1 MPEPGTGTD
10 GNGSRGSV
18 VSRSQWKWLGISVSF
33 SVIVLIAVLYFTVNE
48 DTFVYLKRLNPVF
61 LLIAVGLHLVALGFW
76 AQRIRKMAESLGYRI
91 GFFYT
96 LNMVMANLLVAAITP
111 SQAGGEPVRI
121 HQLYRKNVP
130 LGDATA
136 IVIVERVI
144 DAVVLGLLGA
154 FALVVL
160 GSTTLQNLPAGL
172 TAFIFFSWFVMSAA
186 VLLFVYTVRKP
197 DMTKRFIQRI
207 SGWFARTWDRER
219 VEKMVATID
228 REVDNFHNSV
238 FRFVRHA
245 KMGLVWGSFYT
256 LLFWFTEFLI
266 VSFILMGL
274 GTEPFFYASLVAQII
289 IAILM
294 MIPLTPG
301 ASGIAE
307 ISATSFYG
315 LFVNPAIV
323 GVMVLVWRLIFFY
336 LNIILGILATIP
348 ILQRE
353 FSLRSLNDP
362 KV

>member
-1 MPEPGTGTD
+1 MPEPGTGVSA
-10 GNGSRGSV
+10 NGETGGA
-18 VSRSQWKWLGISVSF
+18 VSRSQWKWLGISISF
-33 SVIVLIAVLYFTVNE
+33 SVIVLIAVLYFTVTE
-48 DTFVYLKRLNPVF
+48 DTFLYLQRLNPVY
-61 LLIAVGLHLVALGFW
+61 LLIAVGLHLLALGFW
-76 AQRIRKMAESLGYRI
+76 AQRIRKMAESLGYRL

-121 HQLYRKNVP
+121 HQLYRQNVP

-144 DAVVLGLLGA
+144 DAVVLGVLGA

-160 GSTTLQNLPAGL
+160 GSTLQNLPAGL
-172 TAFIFFSWFVMSAA
+172 TAFIYFSWLVMSGA
-186 VLLFVYTVRKP
+186 VLLFIYTVRKP
-197 DMTKRFIQRI
+197 DMTKRVIQRI
-207 SGWFARTWDRER
+207 SVWFARTWDRGR
-219 VEKMVATID
+219 VERMVATID

-274 GTEPFFYASLVAQII
+274 GTEPFFLASLVAQIV
-289 IAILM
+289 IAIVM

-323 GVMVLVWRLIFFY
+323 GVMVLIWRLIFFY

-353 FSLRSLNDP
+353 LTIHSRDDP